1 MSKVTRRKKPPLEVN
16 VMFEP
21 HRLQHELL
29 REAYSS
35 LIPEVR
41 RRLSRGERSSGVHRI
56 QSPEG
61 AESKIA

>member
-1 MSKVTRRKKPPLEVN
+1 MSKVSRRKKSPLEVN

-21 HRLQHELL
+21 HRLQHDLL
-29 REAYSS
+29 QEAYSS

-41 RRLSRGERSSGVHRI
+41 RRLSPGERSSGVLRI

-61 AESKIA
+61 AERKMA

>member
-1 MSKVTRRKKPPLEVN
+1 MSKVAHRKKLPLEVK

-21 HRLQHELL
+21 YRLQHDLL

-41 RRLSRGERSSGVHRI
+41 RRLSSGEQSSGVHRI

-61 AESKIA
+61 AERKTA

>member
-1 MSKVTRRKKPPLEVN
+1 MSKASYRQRPPLEVT

-21 HRLQHELL
+21 HRLQHDLL

-35 LIPEVR
+35 LVPEAR
-41 RRLSRGERSSGVHRI
+41 RRLSSGKQPLGVRHI

-61 AESKIA
+61 AERKMA

>member
-1 MSKVTRRKKPPLEVN
+1 MSKVSRRPPLEVK

-21 HRLQHELL
+21 HRLQHDLL

-35 LIPEVR
+35 LIPETR
-41 RRLSRGERSSGVHRI
+41 RRLSSGKRLLHV

-61 AESKIA
+61 VERKMA